1 MKKGLTPDDRLRI
14 AEAVFSSIASGESL
28 RSACKPHN
36 ISHTA
41 FLTWM
46 AEDEQ
51 LADQYTRARATRAD
65 ARFEK
70 VDEIMDDLRANRIDA
85 QQARVMLDAIKWQT
99 GKENAKRYGDKLDVT
114 TGGEKVNNTVTIQRV
129 ILNGQDQKSG
139 A

>member
-1 MKKGLTPDDRLRI
+1 MANDRTKI
-14 AEAVFSSIASGESL
+14 AASVFSSIASGESL
-28 RSACKPHN
+28 RTACAPHN
-36 ISHTA
+36 VDHST
-41 FLTWM
+41 FLGWM
-46 AEDEQ
+46 AEDEE
-51 LADQYTRARATRAD
+51 LANQYTRARATRAD

-114 TGGEKVNNTVTIQRV
+114 TDGEKVNPTVTIQRV
-129 ILNGQDQKSG
+129 VINGQDKKGG